1 MRIIRSIDER
11 DLSLINPV
19 ATIGNFDGVHLG
31 HQKIFHRVK
40 EAASSIKGTSV
51 VITFHPHPMVVLAP
65 EREVKLLTPLDE
77 KLRLIET
84 MGINVTVLIDFNR
97 DFAKMEPEDFVKDIL
112 LQRLGIVHLLIGQNY
127 RFGRGKRGNTELLRR
142 LGRRYGFK
150 VNVIRNLRI
159 NGQTVSSSR
168 IRQLLSWGRVCEAA
182 MLLGRAYSIHGKV
195 IRGAG
200 RGAEVLGIPTANIS
214 TPYEI
219 VPREG
224 VYAVKVRIG
233 DELYDA
239 VANIGK
245 NPTFGL
251 KEPSYEVHILDFNDN
266 ILGRDIKVYFID
278 RLRGERKFQG
288 PKQLKEQILRDI
300 ETARYILKRQ
310 RVNIYP

>member
-1 MRIIRSIDER
+1 MRIIRNIDEKG
-11 DLSLINPV
+11 LSLVNPV

-31 HQKIFHRVK
+31 HQKVFQRVK
-40 EAASSIKGTSV
+40 EAASLIKGTSV

-65 EREVKLLTPLDE
+65 EREVKLLTPLED

-84 MGINVTVLIDFNR
+84 MGIDVTVLIDFNR
-97 DFAKMEPEDFVKDIL
+97 DFARMEPEDFVKDIL

-127 RFGRGKRGNTELLRR
+127 RFGRGKKGNTELLRR

-150 VNVIRNLRI
+150 VNVVRNLKI

-182 MLLGRAYSIHGKV
+182 TLLGRAYSIHGTV
-195 IRGAG
+195 IKGAG
-200 RGAEVLGIPTANIS
+200 RGAKVLGIPTANIS

-224 VYAVKVRIG
+224 VYAVKVKIA
-233 DELYDA
+233 DTLYDA

-251 KEPSYEVHILDFNDN
+251 QQQSYEVHIMDFKGN
-266 ILGRDIKVYFID
+266 ILGKDIRVYFID
-278 RLRGERKFQG
+278 RLRGERRFQS
-288 PKQLKEQILRDI
+288 PEQLKEQILRDI

-310 RVNIYP
+310 RINIYP